1 MKIVRFSYA
10 GEEDFGLLEGEIIKR
25 IKGDVLGVWQAGEL
39 VARLDQVQL
48 LAPCHPT
55 KVVAIGPNYMET
67 FRAKG
72 NPFPEEPVLFMKPP
86 SAVIGAGAPIIYPEM
101 SQQVSFEAEL
111 AIVMGKQARQIE
123 EAGALNY
130 VLGYTCAND
139 MSAKDLQKKDG
150 QWTRGKSFDTFCPLG
165 PAIATGLNPD
175 NLAIRSSVN
184 GEIKQNSSTL
194 DMLFKPAWLISYI
207 SRIMTL
213 EPFDVIITGT
223 PPGAGEVQAGDV
235 IEIEI
240 EGIGVLRNTVSR

>member
-1 MKIVRFSYA
+1 MKIVRFAYGNEIA
-10 GEEDFGLLEGEIIKR
+10 FGYLEGETVKR
-25 IKGDVLGVWQAGEL
+25 VKGDVLRGGQGGEP
-39 VARLDQVQL
+39 VARLEEVRL
-48 LAPCHPT
+48 LAPCEPT

-72 NPFPEEPVLFMKPP
+72 NPFPEEPVVFMKPP
-86 SAVIGAGAPIIYPEM
+86 SAVTGPGAPIVYPEM

-111 AIVMGKQARQIE
+111 AIVIGKRARQVPE
-123 EAGALNY
+123 EKALDY

-165 PAIATGLNPD
+165 PAIATGLNPN
-175 NLAIRSSVN
+175 NLKITSTVN
-184 GEIKQNSSTL
+184 GQLKQDSNTS
-194 DMLFKPAWLISYI
+194 DMLFKPAWLVSYI
-207 SRIMTL
+207 SQIMTI

-223 PPGAGEVQAGDV
+223 PPGAGDVQPGDV

-240 EGIGVLRNTVSR
+240 EGIGFLKNTVSR